1 FFTPDTADS
10 HLGIMINLDWFQPFD
25 SASYSTG
32 AIYGVICNL
41 PREVRF
47 KKENM
52 LILALLPGPNEV
64 KLHKIN
70 YYLAPIVDELLEF
83 WSGVNLP
90 PSEDHLEVKKIRLAV
105 ICCANALEN
114 CVVIFRLRLLAT
126 DVIKE
131 QMSLVEDRIL
141 VDLMIYLNGFKIGIM
156 KNIVQMPKPSGIVL
170 PEMKEMP
177 MFPLT

>member
-1 FFTPDTADS
+1 
-10 HLGIMINLDWFQPFD
+10 
-25 SASYSTG
+25 
-32 AIYGVICNL
+32 IYGVICNL

-70 YYLAPIVDELLEF
+70 HYLVPIIDELLEF

-90 PSEDHLEVKKIRLAV
+90 SSEDHPEGKKIRLAV
-105 ICCANALEN
+105 ICCANDIPAARKL
-114 CVVIFRLRLLAT
+114 CGHIRLRLLAT

-131 QMSLVEDRIL
+131 QMSLVEDRIS
-141 VDLMIYLNGFKIGIM
+141 VD
-156 KNIVQMPKPSGIVL
+156 
-170 PEMKEMP
+170 
-177 MFPLT
+177 

>member
-1 FFTPDTADS
+1 
-10 HLGIMINLDWFQPFD
+10 MINLDWFQPFD

-52 LILALLPGPNEV
+52 LILALLPGPNKV

-70 YYLAPIVDELLEF
+70 HYLAPIIDELLEF

-90 PSEDHLEVKKIRLAV
+90 PSKDHLEVKKIRLAV
-105 ICCANALEN
+105 IYYANDIPATEN
-114 CVVIFRLRLLAT
+114 CVVIFWLRLLAT
-126 DVIKE
+126 DIIKE

-141 VDLMIYLNGFKIGIM
+141 VDLIIYLNGFKIGIL
-156 KNIVQMPKPSGIVL
+156 KNIVQMPKPGGIVL

-177 MFPLT
+177 MFPLN